1 MKFIFCLFAFMLACV
16 ATVFAQVDTSALG
29 LTVSGSHPG
38 LAAYVGFVLA
48 GYELIVRLVPT
59 SRTLSIVGNVLKYA
73 LRLSTLFDN
82 IKSKKETLQPVDT
95 YR

>member
-1 MKFIFCLFAFMLACV
+1 MLACI
-16 ATVFAQVDTSALG
+16 ATIFAQVDTTGIVS
-29 LTVSGSHPG
+29 TVSGSHPG

-59 SRTLSIVGNVLKYA
+59 SKTLSIVGNVLKYA
-73 LRLSTLFDN
+73 LKLSTLFDN
-82 IKSKKETLQPVDT
+82 IRPKKSTLITDS